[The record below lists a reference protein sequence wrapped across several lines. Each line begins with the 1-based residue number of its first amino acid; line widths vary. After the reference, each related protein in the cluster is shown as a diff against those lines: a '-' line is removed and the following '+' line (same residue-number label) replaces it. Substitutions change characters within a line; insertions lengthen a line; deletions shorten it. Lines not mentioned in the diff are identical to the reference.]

1 MHARLVRSAAAI
13 AVAAAGTL
21 TWAPAASAE
30 PSEPSPSASAT
41 PAETP
46 APDAGS
52 VEITTKDTDGDALPG
67 AVFLLLDS
75 AGQEAGHGK
84 TDAQGKLTFS
94 DLAPGVYRLKET
106 ASGSPLHEAVGDQD
120 VIVTP
125 GATTRLTITDPFKAA
140 KVLLQA
146 KDDKT
151 GKLLPGAT
159 VNIGTGTSTLLTL
172 TTGAKG
178 TASGEL
184 PMSNR
189 KAQFW
194 VNSEGEAPYKF
205 MAVPQG
211 RTRQEWMS
219 CYEQLVALPEIDVI
233 GLSKLSVARSF
244 EAPVA
249 EARLECMAALLTRDA
264 PKPFHLLGG
273 DRSLPW
279 ELARH
284 QAMGHDEAEHGGVQS
299 NDSSFAFWYAAMDI
313 SVDSGGRAR
322 REVGSKPDLVAGTL
336 TDERLNHAL
345 VNVAQLRR
353 AAGLQ
358 ECNPSSEPGG
368 VIWQPQQ

>member
-1 MHARLVRSAAAI
+1 MHARLVRFAAAI

-30 PSEPSPSASAT
+30 PSEPSPSASAA

-52 VEITTKDTDGDALPG
+52 VEITTKDTAGEALPG

-94 DLAPGVYRLKET
+94 DLAPGLYRLKET
-106 ASGSPLHEAVGDQD
+106 ASGSPLHEVVADQD

-151 GKLLPGAT
+151 GKLLPGVT

-184 PMSNR
+184 PMSSR

-194 VNSEGEAPYKF
+194 VKEIKAPAGYDLYKSTKTFTAGPGDPVTVTVNNAKIPTDSKPEPSVKPTHTPTDTPSSPGKPNSGTEGATPSASGSDTPEPDSTTTIAATPVGDSTPKTPTGTLAHTGADATPWLIGGA
-205 MAVPQG
+205 AVLIAAG
-211 RTRQEWMS
+211 GG
-219 CYEQLVALPEIDVI
+219 AL
-233 GLSKLSVARSF
+233 
-244 EAPVA
+244 
-249 EARLECMAALLTRDA
+249 
-264 PKPFHLLGG
+264 
-273 DRSLPW
+273 
-279 ELARH
+279 
-284 QAMGHDEAEHGGVQS
+284 AM
-299 NDSSFAFWYAAMDI
+299 
-313 SVDSGGRAR
+313 AR
-322 REVGSKPDLVAGTL
+322 RSR
-336 TDERLNHAL
+336 TDSPTDDSTE
-345 VNVAQLRR
+345 
-353 AAGLQ
+353 
-358 ECNPSSEPGG
+358 S
-368 VIWQPQQ
+368 

>member
-1 MHARLVRSAAAI
+1 MHAHLVRSAAAI
-13 AVAAAGTL
+13 AVAVAAAGTL

-30 PSEPSPSASAT
+30 PTEPTPSASAA
-41 PAETP
+41 AETP
-46 APDAGS
+46 AADAGS
-52 VEITTKDTDGDALPG
+52 VEITTRDTARDALPG

-106 ASGSPLHEAVGDQD
+106 ASGSPLHEVVADQD

-159 VNIGTGTSTLLTL
+159 VNIGTGSSTLLTL

-184 PMSNR
+184 PMSSR

-194 VNSEGEAPYKF
+194 VKEIKAPAGYDLYKPTKTFTAGPGDPVTVTVTNAKTTTTPKPEPSGKPTHTPTDTPSSSPGKPNSGTDRATPSVTDSDTPETDTSAIAATPVGDSTPKTPTGSLAHTGADATPWLIGGA
-205 MAVPQG
+205 AVLIAAG
-211 RTRQEWMS
+211 GG
-219 CYEQLVALPEIDVI
+219 ALT
-233 GLSKLSVARSF
+233 VAR
-244 EAPVA
+244 
-249 EARLECMAALLTRDA
+249 
-264 PKPFHLLGG
+264 
-273 DRSLPW
+273 RS
-279 ELARH
+279 RT
-284 QAMGHDEAEHGGVQS
+284 
-299 NDSSFAFWYAAMDI
+299 DSHTEDNT
-313 SVDSGGRAR
+313 
-322 REVGSKPDLVAGTL
+322 GS
-336 TDERLNHAL
+336 
-345 VNVAQLRR
+345 
-353 AAGLQ
+353 
-358 ECNPSSEPGG
+358 
-368 VIWQPQQ
+368 

>member
-1 MHARLVRSAAAI
+1 MHARLVRSAAAL

-30 PSEPSPSASAT
+30 PSEPTPLAS
-41 PAETP
+41 AETP

-52 VEITTKDTDGDALPG
+52 VEITTKDTAGDALPG
-67 AVFLLLDS
+67 AVFLLLDA
-75 AGQEAGHGK
+75 AGQEAGRGE
-84 TDAQGKLTFS
+84 TDAQGKLAFS

-106 ASGSPLHEAVGDQD
+106 ASGSPLHEVVADQD

-184 PMSNR
+184 PMSSR

-194 VNSEGEAPYKF
+194 VKETKAPAGYDRYKATKTF
-205 MAVPQG
+205 TA
-211 RTRQEWMS
+211 
-219 CYEQLVALPEIDVI
+219 
-233 GLSKLSVARSF
+233 
-244 EAPVA
+244 APGDPVTVTVTNA
-249 EARLECMAALLTRDA
+249 KTTT
-264 PKPFHLLGG
+264 PKPVPSGKPTHTPTDTPTTPGKPNGG
-273 DRSLPW
+273 TGRATPSASDSDTP
-279 ELARH
+279 EP
-284 QAMGHDEAEHGGVQS
+284 
-299 NDSSFAFWYAAMDI
+299 DSSTIAATPAG
-313 SVDSGGRAR
+313 DSTPKTPTGSLAHTGADATPWLIGGAA
-322 REVGSKPDLVAGTL
+322 VLI
-336 TDERLNHAL
+336 
-345 VNVAQLRR
+345 
-353 AAGLQ
+353 AAG
-358 ECNPSSEPGG
+358 GG
-368 VIWQPQQ
+368 ALAVTRRSRTNSHTEDSTGS

>member
-30 PSEPSPSASAT
+30 PSEPSPSTSAAL
-41 PAETP
+41 AETP

-52 VEITTKDTDGDALPG
+52 VEITTKDTAGDALPG

-106 ASGSPLHEAVGDQD
+106 ASGSPLHEVVADQD

-140 KVLLQA
+140 KVLLQV

-184 PMSNR
+184 PMSSR
-189 KAQFW
+189 RAQFW
-194 VNSEGEAPYKF
+194 VKEIKAPAGYDLYKPTKTFTAGPGDPVTVTVNNAKTPTDSKPEPSVKPTHTPTDTPSSPGKPNSGTEGATPSASGSDTPEPDSSNVAATPVGDSTPKTPTGTLAHTGADATPWLIGGAAVLIVGGGGALI
-205 MAVPQG
+205 MA
-211 RTRQEWMS
+211 RR
-219 CYEQLVALPEIDVI
+219 
-233 GLSKLSVARSF
+233 R
-244 EAPVA
+244 PV
-249 EARLECMAALLTRDA
+249 D
-264 PKPFHLLGG
+264 
-273 DRSLPW
+273 D
-279 ELARH
+279 
-284 QAMGHDEAEHGGVQS
+284 S
-299 NDSSFAFWYAAMDI
+299 NDD
-313 SVDSGGRAR
+313 
-322 REVGSKPDLVAGTL
+322 GSA
-336 TDERLNHAL
+336 E
-345 VNVAQLRR
+345 
-353 AAGLQ
+353 
-358 ECNPSSEPGG
+358 S
-368 VIWQPQQ
+368 

>member
-30 PSEPSPSASAT
+30 PTEPTPSASAA
-41 PAETP
+41 AETP
-46 APDAGS
+46 AADTGS
-52 VEITTKDTDGDALPG
+52 VEITTRDTAGDALPG

-84 TDAQGKLTFS
+84 TDVQGKLTFS

-106 ASGSPLHEAVGDQD
+106 ASGSPLHEVVADQD

-125 GATTRLTITDPFKAA
+125 GATTRLTISDPFKAA

-159 VNIGTGTSTLLTL
+159 VNIGTGSSTLLTL

-184 PMSNR
+184 PMSSR

-194 VNSEGEAPYKF
+194 IKEIKAPAGYDLYKHTKTFTAGPGDPVTVTVTNAKTTTTPKPEPSGKPTHTPTDTPSSSPGKPNSGTDRATPSASDSDTPETDTSAIAATPVGDSTPKTPTGSLAHTGADATLWLIGGV
-205 MAVPQG
+205 AVLIAAG
-211 RTRQEWMS
+211 GG
-219 CYEQLVALPEIDVI
+219 ALA
-233 GLSKLSVARSF
+233 VAR
-244 EAPVA
+244 
-249 EARLECMAALLTRDA
+249 
-264 PKPFHLLGG
+264 
-273 DRSLPW
+273 RS
-279 ELARH
+279 RT
-284 QAMGHDEAEHGGVQS
+284 
-299 NDSSFAFWYAAMDI
+299 DSHTEDNT
-313 SVDSGGRAR
+313 
-322 REVGSKPDLVAGTL
+322 GS
-336 TDERLNHAL
+336 
-345 VNVAQLRR
+345 
-353 AAGLQ
+353 
-358 ECNPSSEPGG
+358 
-368 VIWQPQQ
+368 